1 MQIVAVSSWL
11 VVLTHVA
18 CGCLSVCVSLCV
30 ISNQSTSKLYV
41 ICLKPPLNLTPCY
54 INHTQDTLG
63 TKFCASV
70 CVCVCV
76 CVFVCVC
83 VCVCVM
89 FLHPS
94 TVEASSICNYV
105 GKILENTKQQS
116 QAVGKI

>member
-1 MQIVAVSSWL
+1 MQIVAVSSWQ

-63 TKFCASV
+63 TKLCASV
-70 CVCVCV
+70 C
-76 CVFVCVC
+76 VCVC